1 MQEFEEQWQRWSQDM
16 INGLQKW
23 LQTHPQ
29 ASLQET
35 GLILDERLNR
45 LRTQIM
51 RDVALA
57 IAKVKGF
64 EIASKEQTRC
74 HNCGMILTSLEK
86 YQWRS
91 QSTGGEE
98 MDVEMHYGNGTCPGC
113 GAKLLP

>member
-29 ASLQET
+29 ASVQET
-35 GLILDERLNR
+35 GLILDERLSR
-45 LRTQIM
+45 LQTQIM

-64 EIASKEQTRC
+64 EIASRELRRC
-74 HNCGMILTSLEK
+74 HKSGMILTSLEN
-86 YQWRS
+86 YECGS

-98 MDVEMHYGNGTCPGC
+98 
-113 GAKLLP
+113 L